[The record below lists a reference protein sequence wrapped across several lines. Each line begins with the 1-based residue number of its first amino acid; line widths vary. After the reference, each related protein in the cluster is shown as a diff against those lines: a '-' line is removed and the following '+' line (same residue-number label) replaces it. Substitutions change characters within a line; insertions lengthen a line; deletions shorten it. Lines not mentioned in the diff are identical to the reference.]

1 HALGPTEKVAM
12 IAICNSEDFK
22 SLPPSQIVPRLAD
35 QGIYLASESSFYRV
49 LRDYN
54 LQHYRG
60 RSKPPQKPSLPV
72 SLHASCPNQVWS
84 WDITFLPSSIRG
96 RFYRLYMVMD
106 IYSRYIVG
114 WEVHLRESAQHASEL
129 IEKASIRQG
138 IHSEQLVL
146 HADNGIPMTA
156 ALQNFGIFL
165 SFDPPSGSY
174 DNPYSEALFCTHKIT
189 PAYPSKP
196 YIDIAQAQTWVHQFV
211 GWYNNEHCHSAIQF
225 ATPAQRHYGQD

>member
-1 HALGPTEKVAM
+1 MATYSLELKEKLVRKM
-12 IAICNSEDFK
+12 MPPHSERIAELSAQYGISRATLYNWRNQYRAK
-22 SLPPSQIVPRLAD
+22 GHIVPNRKTSADKWDAKTKLAVVIKTAAMNHAERAEYCRANGLYVEQLD
-35 QGIYLASESSFYRV
+35 EWREAFEAMGQEPDIKSKRALSNRV
-49 LRDYN
+49 LRDHN

-72 SLHASCPNQVWS
+72 SLHASCPNQVRS

-146 HADNGIPMTA
+146 HADNGSP
-156 ALQNFGIFL
+156 IF
-165 SFDPPSGSY
+165 P
-174 DNPYSEALFCTHKIT
+174 KIN
-189 PAYPSKP
+189 Y
-196 YIDIAQAQTWVHQFV
+196 
-211 GWYNNEHCHSAIQF
+211 
-225 ATPAQRHYGQD
+225 